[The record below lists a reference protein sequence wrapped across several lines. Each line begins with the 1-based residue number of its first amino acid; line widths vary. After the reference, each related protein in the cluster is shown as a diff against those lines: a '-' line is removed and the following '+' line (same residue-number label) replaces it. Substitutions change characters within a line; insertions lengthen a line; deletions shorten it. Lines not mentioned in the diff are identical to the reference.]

1 MDKKNIVVLIHHAP
15 FAGNYCTEGLRT
27 IVGTE
32 QAIDGQSVKS
42 VFLGDGVYFGL
53 KDVSM
58 DDRLRKY
65 TKTFIGMGMSVYL
78 EEESLKKKSL
88 SSENISQDFKVLTC
102 AEILK
107 LLKEADHVLSF

>member
-15 FAGNYCTEGLRT
+15 FAGYYCTEGLRT

-32 QAIDGQSVKS
+32 QAIDGQSIKS
-42 VFLGDGVYFGL
+42 VFLGDGVYYGL

-78 EEESLKKKSL
+78 EDESLKMKSL
-88 SSENISQDFKVLTC
+88 SSENISQDFKVLTR

-107 LLKEADHVLSF
+107 LLKDADHVLSF